1 MPAPER
7 PGLRLTRRAALVS
20 VAAVGLV
27 GCTPERGLDRRRREE
42 DPAPVEPRVDP
53 DVAVAAEVLAA
64 ESAVLALVRATVER
78 HPALADRLDP
88 VAATHEAHTA
98 LLDDAV
104 PEEATAAPSP
114 SASGPAPGPAGEAS
128 PTASGSPAAPAA
140 PAASVS
146 PSPGDPETAVPRNA
160 RRALRQVAA
169 AEQDLATR
177 TKQQA
182 FKAQSGA
189 FARVLGSMAA
199 SAAQHAVL
207 LGPTAEGG
215 AS

>member
-7 PGLRLTRRAALVS
+7 PGPRLTRRAALVS

-27 GCTPERGLDRRRREE
+27 GCTPERGLDRRRRE

-64 ESAVLALVRATVER
+64 ENAVLALVRATVER

-104 PEEATAAPSP
+104 PEEATAAPTP
-114 SASGPAPGPAGEAS
+114 SASAPVPAADPSPTASAS
-128 PTASGSPAAPAA
+128 PTASGSPAT

-146 PSPGDPETAVPRNA
+146 PSPGDSETAVPRN
-160 RRALRQVAA
+160 RGRALQQVAA

-199 SAAQHAVL
+199 SAAQHAAL
-207 LGPTAEGG
+207 LAPTGEED

>member
-7 PGLRLTRRAALVS
+7 PGPRLTRRAALVS

-42 DPAPVEPRVDP
+42 DPAPEEPRVDP

-64 ESAVLALVRATVER
+64 ENAVLAMVRATVER

-114 SASGPAPGPAGEAS
+114 SASTPV
-128 PTASGSPAAPAA
+128 PTASGSPTT
-140 PAASVS
+140 SGS
-146 PSPGDPETAVPRNA
+146 PSPGDPETAVPRN
-160 RRALRQVAA
+160 RGPALRQVAA

-199 SAAQHAVL
+199 SAAQHAAL
-207 LGPTAEGG
+207 LAPTGEGD

>member
-7 PGLRLTRRAALVS
+7 PGPRLTRRAALVS

-64 ESAVLALVRATVER
+64 ENAVLALVRATVER
-78 HPALADRLDP
+78 HPALADRLDT
-88 VAATHEAHTA
+88 VAATHEAHVA

-114 SASGPAPGPAGEAS
+114 TASAPVPAAS
-128 PTASGSPAAPAA
+128 PSPAASGS

-146 PSPGDPETAVPRNA
+146 PSPAAPETAVPRN
-160 RRALRQVAA
+160 RGRALRQVAA

-199 SAAQHAVL
+199 SAAQHAAL
-207 LGPTAEGG
+207 LAPAAEGG